1 MTTLIM
7 AAKETRAVP
16 IIIKS
21 ITTMFATYRP
31 KVEHSIL
38 FVKTMNILKDK
49 NFLVAPKF

>member
-1 MTTLIM
+1 M
-7 AAKETRAVP
+7 P

-38 FVKTMNILKDK
+38 FVTTVTILKDEI
-49 NFLVAPKF
+49 FLGGAEVLTAVLGSQVWEIF